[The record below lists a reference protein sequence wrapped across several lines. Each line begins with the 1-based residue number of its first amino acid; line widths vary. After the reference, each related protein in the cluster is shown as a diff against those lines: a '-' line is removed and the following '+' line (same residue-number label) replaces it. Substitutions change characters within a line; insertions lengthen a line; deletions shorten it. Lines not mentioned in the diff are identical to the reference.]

1 MEAEVAVAVERPEV
15 GPAAAIAADELSR
28 TRWVDASCTHAR
40 PFLNCPVRGEGG
52 REEVETM
59 PALESLPV
67 SPPVISAVMCSSLTG
82 IFSSGPKPCPL
93 SVPSCPPLF
102 CLPLRPRP
110 DSPLKNMRESFT
122 GPARH
127 DADGAVID
135 EGGVTAGGCSC
146 GDNCASCRDG
156 ASHEYHTALESPG
169 RNERCL
175 VFRLALSWGAP

>member
-1 MEAEVAVAVERPEV
+1 MEADGDVAVPPEV
-15 GPAAAIAADELSR
+15 SRAAAIAADELSR
-28 TRWVDASCTHAR
+28 TRWVDASCTRAK
-40 PFLNCPVRGEGG
+40 PFPNCPVRGEGG

-67 SPPVISAVMCSSLTG
+67 SPPDMSTIRRSSLIG
-82 IFSSGPKPCPL
+82 IFPSGPKPCPL
-93 SVPSCPPLF
+93 SIPSCPPLL

-127 DADGAVID
+127 DADRAVID
-135 EGGVTAGGCSC
+135 EGGVTASGRSC

-156 ASHEYHTALESPG
+156 ASQEYHTALASPG
-169 RNERCL
+169 RNERCF